1 MEEKCSAVFMD
12 RDGTINEE
20 VSFLSRM
27 EQLRLY
33 PQAYEAIR
41 LINASGMKAVVVT
54 NQSGIARGYFTEDF
68 VRSVHERINEM
79 LRTEGAHIDGF
90 YVCPHHPVYG
100 NGIYKQHCSCRKP
113 KPGMLLQAAE
123 EMNIDLTRSYMI
135 GDMLKDIEAGKKA
148 GASAI
153 LVKTGYGP
161 NIVRTDMPAY
171 IAADILE
178 AVRWIMK
185 EREG

>member
-1 MEEKCSAVFMD
+1 MEAKNRAVFMD

-20 VSFLSRM
+20 VGFLSRM
-27 EQLRLY
+27 EQLRIY

-68 VRSVHERINEM
+68 VRSVHDRINE
-79 LRTEGAHIDGF
+79 LIGAEGARIDGF
-90 YVCPHHPVYG
+90 YVCPHHPIYG
-100 NGIYKQHCSCRKP
+100 NGIYKQRCPCRKP
-113 KPGMLLQAAE
+113 EPGLFLQAAE
-123 EMNIDLTRSYMI
+123 ELHIDLTRSYMI

-148 GASAI
+148 GVRGI
-153 LVKTGYGP
+153 LVKTGYGI

-171 IAADILE
+171 IAEDILD
-178 AVRWIMK
+178 AVKWIMRD
-185 EREG
+185 REG